1 MPPSRVGVIFG
12 SRNTEHEVSIVTGL
26 QVIGF
31 LAKRHEAIPIYITKD
46 GAWLT
51 GAKLAQL
58 ETYKKFDP
66 KDPDL
71 NQVVITPD
79 AGLQAILNPSPKGV
93 FNKPKKLELDVVF
106 PAIHGLHGEDGTIQG
121 LLELANLPY
130 TGSGV
135 LASSISIDKVLTK
148 VVLSGHGLP
157 VLDYVWLYRADW
169 EQDEDA
175 VVRKIE
181 SMIPYPLIIKPARL
195 GSSIGVVK
203 AANRD
208 ELKFNISVA
217 SHYDSKIIVEP
228 FVNNR
233 LEVNCSVL
241 GNSGAVQPKH
251 APHPSVC
258 EQPISRADLLSYEDK
273 YLHGQ
278 SGRGMEGAKRIIP
291 APVSAELTEQIQKM
305 AVEAFQ
311 AVDASGVIRVDILL
325 DQDTGK
331 VYINEINTLPGSI
344 AYYLWQD
351 KSNPGGSMAPEQLVD
366 ELIELAHQRFQDKNR
381 SKYGSDQLLLQNID
395 LMSLHKV

>member
-1 MPPSRVGVIFG
+1 MSPSRVGVIFG

-31 LAKRHEAIPIYITKD
+31 LAGRHEAIPIYITKD

-51 GAKLAQL
+51 GAKLAHL
-58 ETYKKFDP
+58 ESFKKFDP
-66 KDPDL
+66 KDPEL
-71 NQVVITPD
+71 SQVVITPD
-79 AGLQAILNPSPKGV
+79 TGLGAILNPYPKGV

-157 VLDYVWLYRADW
+157 VLDYVWLHRAEW
-169 EQDEDA
+169 EQTEDA
-175 VVRKIE
+175 VVARIE
-181 SMIPYPLIIKPARL
+181 AQIPYPLIIKPARL

-203 AANRD
+203 ANNRD

-217 SHYDSKIIVEP
+217 SHYDSKIIVER
-228 FVNNR
+228 FVQNR

-241 GNSGAVQPKH
+241 GNSGAALPQH
-251 APHPSVC
+251 APRASVC

-291 APVSAELTEQIQKM
+291 APISAELTARIQQL
-305 AVEAFQ
+305 AVQAFH
-311 AVDASGVIRVDILL
+311 AMDASGVIRVDILL
-325 DQDTGK
+325 DQDSGE

-344 AYYLWQD
+344 AYYLWQHEA
-351 KSNPGGSMAPEQLVD
+351 NPGGSLSPEGLVD
-366 ELIELAHQRFQDKNR
+366 QLIELAYQRFQDKNR